1 MFPQLFFYTPLPL
14 TKNVIHDILII
25 SFFMRC
31 TMNKVDIFGVKVDN
45 LSMDEA
51 VEKVS
56 SWLMEGGKPKVIY
69 TPNSEIIMAAKK
81 DASFLELLNSADL
94 ITPDGIGV
102 VKAGGIL
109 GQPIKMRVGGFDLS
123 CRVIE
128 FLNEKGLSLFILG
141 GKPGVAEKAA
151 ENLKEKYKNLVI
163 AGTNDGYF
171 KDDEPVIQKIAQA
184 KPDYLM
190 VCLGCPKQEKWIY
203 DNKDKLGAKVLIG
216 AGGSADVFAG
226 TMERAPEFFINH
238 NLEWLYRIVK
248 GKRLKRSL
256 SLFAFAGSVFA
267 ERIFHEKNK

>member
-1 MFPQLFFYTPLPL
+1 
-14 TKNVIHDILII
+14 
-25 SFFMRC
+25 
-31 TMNKVDIFGVKVDN
+31 MNKVDIFGVKVDN
-45 LSMDEA
+45 ITMDEA
-51 VEKVS
+51 VDLVS
-56 SWLMEGGKPKVIY
+56 SWLTENSFPKAIY
-69 TPNSEIIMAAKK
+69 TPNSEIIMSAKK
-81 DASFLELLNSADL
+81 NSAFKDLLNSADL

-102 VKAGGIL
+102 VKAGKIL
-109 GQPIKMRVGGFDLS
+109 GDPIKMRVGGFDLS
-123 CRVIE
+123 CRIIE
-128 FLNEKGLSLFILG
+128 ILDKKGLSLFILG

-171 KDDEPVIQKIAQA
+171 KDDEPVIEKIAVS

-190 VCLGCPKQEKWIY
+190 VCLGSPKQEKWIY
-203 DNKDKLGAKVLIG
+203 EYKDRLNAKVLIG

-256 SLFAFAGSVFA
+256 SLFAFAGEVFKQ
-267 ERIFHEKNK
+267 RLLHGKNK

>member
-1 MFPQLFFYTPLPL
+1 
-14 TKNVIHDILII
+14 
-25 SFFMRC
+25 
-31 TMNKVDIFGVKVDN
+31 MNKVDIFGVKVDN

-51 VEKVS
+51 VARVS
-56 SWLMEGGKPKVIY
+56 SWLSEDSDPKAIY
-69 TPNSEIIMAAKK
+69 TPNSEIIMSAKK
-81 DASFLELLNSADL
+81 DPSFLNLLNSADL

-102 VKAGGIL
+102 VKAGKIL
-109 GQPIKMRVGGFDLS
+109 GNPIKMRVGGFDLS
-123 CRVIE
+123 CRIIE
-128 FLNEKGLSLFILG
+128 FLDEKGMSLFILG
-141 GKPGVAEKAA
+141 GKPGVADMAA
-151 ENLKEKYKNLVI
+151 ENLKKKYKKLII

-171 KDDEPVIQKIAQA
+171 KDDEPIIEKISAA

-190 VCLGCPKQEKWIY
+190 VCLGSPKQEKWIFEH
-203 DNKDKLGAKVLIG
+203 KDKLNAKVLIG

-267 ERIFHEKNK
+267 QRLFHGKNK